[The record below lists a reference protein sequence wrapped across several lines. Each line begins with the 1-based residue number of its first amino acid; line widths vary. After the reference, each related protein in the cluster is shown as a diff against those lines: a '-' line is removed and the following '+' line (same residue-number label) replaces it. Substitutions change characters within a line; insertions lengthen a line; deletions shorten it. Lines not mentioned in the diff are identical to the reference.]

1 MTDAAKPMIKM
12 PEGVDLTINVY
23 LTSDSEDLD
32 FVFAVK
38 GLTALTEF
46 KEDLSP
52 QGLWNSFN
60 QGEMS
65 PVEDLRV
72 MTRAEI
78 ADYRQRDEG

>member
-32 FVFAVK
+32 FVFAVN

-46 KEDLSP
+46 KGDLSP
-52 QGLWNSFN
+52 QGLWNSFS

-78 ADYRQRDEG
+78 AYYKQRDEG